1 MSIHTLE
8 EQVDAAGKTA
18 AEMANA
24 HAKDLADKEEALGD
38 SQELVKKTQEELDN
52 TRIASEQQAQE
63 DQKRVQELETQEFL
77 QLNLIWLI

>member
-1 MSIHTLE
+1 MQYFLTTIAVAVSIHTLE

-24 HAKDLADKEEALGD
+24 HAKDLADKEEALGG

-52 TRIASEQQAQE
+52 ARIAFEQQAQDHE
-63 DQKRVQELETQEFL
+63 VIFKF
-77 QLNLIWLI
+77 